1 MKLFAFLTFF
11 FLNGLAFSQP
21 EDFETRKKRVLQN
34 QKDRIARIQ
43 ESLSCFQSTEDEEG
57 LNKCRTQER
66 EKMDAF
72 HNKMEGLHQKQ
83 QAKMKDHIKL
93 KAKEECEKR
102 KRKNRKKVINL
113 ETCQERFMAKHEKRN
128 KERRHKQRRKR
139 QED

>member
-21 EDFETRKKRVLQN
+21 EDFETRKKRVIQN

-57 LNKCRTQER
+57 FQKCHTQER

-72 HNKMEGLHQKQ
+72 HQKHQVN
-83 QAKMKDHIKL
+83 MKERIKL

-102 KRKNRKKVINL
+102 KRKNRKKFINL
-113 ETCQERFMAKHEKRN
+113 ETCQERFMAKHEKHN
-128 KERRHKQRRKR
+128 KERRHKRRRKR